1 MSGVKITRAM
11 QHDKILCISYTI
23 SWILGTFCL
32 KLFWYKALALNACK
46 KAETFLRTWRIS
58 FVQEIPAGTGAASQS
73 PKQSEGA
80 ELEEQYGVWTGWH
93 QHCIPH
99 TWITESVPS
108 LWADLFLVH
117 ASILPVTSS
126 GQFFLCHI
134 HIMEH
139 LWPVNPKIFL
149 KAPSFGLVTAQF
161 APCMVLVENP
171 TNKLY
176 YQGEN
181 ITRGMRHD

>member
-1 MSGVKITRAM
+1 VLNLCSDMSGVKITRAM

-99 TWITESVPS
+99 GVP
-108 LWADLFLVH
+108 
-117 ASILPVTSS
+117 
-126 GQFFLCHI
+126 
-134 HIMEH
+134 
-139 LWPVNPKIFL
+139 K
-149 KAPSFGLVTAQF
+149 FGLRGSPKVSQVCGLICFWFMRPFCRSPPADSFSF
-161 APCMVLVENP
+161 A
-171 TNKLY
+171 TS
-176 YQGEN
+176 
-181 ITRGMRHD
+181 I